1 MMIPIMTYII
11 GLPIPIILLRYKSM
25 LEIAVGPQNRV
36 KFDSHCYGPIVSYV
50 LISYKTF
57 NERHLCVVFIV
68 CNIDVIRQSTDD
80 RMHMNS
86 WKRLCI

>member
-1 MMIPIMTYII
+1 MIPIMTYII
-11 GLPIPIILLRYKSM
+11 GLQIPIILLRYKLM
-25 LEIAVGPQNRV
+25 LEIAVGPRTRV
-36 KFDSHCYGPIVSYV
+36 KFDSYCSGPIASYV
-50 LISYKTF
+50 LILYKTF
-57 NERHLCVVFIV
+57 NERHLWVVFIV

>member
-11 GLPIPIILLRYKSM
+11 GLPIPIILLRYKLM

-36 KFDSHCYGPIVSYV
+36 KFDSYCSGPIASYV
-50 LISYKTF
+50 LILYKTF
-57 NERHLCVVFIV
+57 NERHLWVVFIV